1 MHVSENIKACRKKA
15 GLSQK
20 ELGKKLGVSQQHIA
34 QYESGK
40 RLPKIETLMRLS
52 RALGVDIDDLA
63 DTSELAIIDIRE
75 HPEKWGLD
83 KDNLSKDRVEH
94 AFKKLNTIGKEKAA
108 ERVEELTEI
117 PRYTNPD
124 NPSGE

>member
-1 MHVSENIKACRKKA
+1 MNTGMKIKSIRKEKGMTLQQIA
-15 GLSQK
+15 DIMGCTP
-20 ELGKKLGVSQQHIA
+20 QHIS
-34 QYESGK
+34 QYENGK

-52 RALGVDIDDLA
+52 KALNVDIDDLV

-117 PRYTNPD
+117 PRYTKPD
-124 NPSGE
+124 EPQE